1 MKFVIFGKNLEGSVG
16 VIEASTKEIAA
27 EIFTA
32 ATGLPTFGDWGSDCW
47 HRPER
52 GFLGEYRIWNYD
64 KTEKETILREGEVVP
79 SLPPLPESRQ
89 IDCGNGYVLHV
100 HFIKSFNF
108 LGEGPRFSIQYFYT
122 GNEEKSELSGY
133 FSSNSMD
140 KGLPK
145 SDHPDEIGMIS
156 TTTVEQLIKR
166 LIEVSNEVTFLDI
179 KSLEEILPKDIVFF
193 AGLDKTI
200 LQKRDEW
207 SEVRDGLAF
216 DSPSSLDSTI
226 IGWTEEHIIVFLTHQ
241 EYRDW
246 DFTETVNVVVK
257 YPRNP
262 PLA

>member
-32 ATGLPTFGDWGSDCW
+32 ATGLLTSGLRMDSQDFW
-47 HRPER
+47 
-52 GFLGEYRIWNYD
+52 GEYWISRMD
-64 KTEKETILREGEVVP
+64 RSTGEVILREGEIP

-89 IDCGNGYVLHV
+89 VDCGNGYVLHV

-122 GNEEKSELSGY
+122 GNEEKSELSSY
-133 FSSNSMD
+133 FSSSSID

-145 SDHPDEIGMIS
+145 ENHPGEGWMIS
-156 TTTVEQLIKR
+156 IATIEQLVKR
-166 LIEVSNEVTFLDI
+166 LIEVSNEVTFLNI

-193 AGLDKTI
+193 AGLDKSI
-200 LQKRDEW
+200 LQKKDEW

-216 DSPSSLDSTI
+216 DASGSLESTI
-226 IGWTEEHIIVFLTHQ
+226 IGWTEEHILVLLTYE

-246 DFTETVNVVVK
+246 DFTDTVNVVVK
-257 YPRNP
+257 YSRNP